1 MYQEVENKPSDT
13 TGSPVVPSGS
23 LNEAVQEEINRLVSL
38 RDTITHETIKRRSVA
53 VLIGIIL
60 CNILLM
66 WYYQSSYPFLW
77 IASSLYFYLFYPM
90 LPLALFPFRLAYQK
104 MTGQA
109 PQKTY
114 DASLFQWAKDLKIFS
129 NKRVG
134 YQLFLRFFLLSM
146 IPITYGVFCIYGVSV
161 LFTLIIAYTSNFF
174 TSTVVLLLVQ
184 CLGIIIF
191 YAEIFTFR
199 GRILYKTHFR
209 LKNRM
214 ISYRRIIVYSILGLV
229 LIGVTTILVLLLII
243 AMVMP
248 AFTLTRF
255 IDMLAFFNAGRNI
268 SILIVLFSQFVIMQY
283 FQSYLSRS
291 VALTMISDFIEKL
304 SELSSSEK
312 RTTMN
317 EKRLKNLFLESRL
330 YAYKRREMPGLY
342 PSYSIGVNIPTLLSI
357 RDLKS
362 LQDIFFDSSPDT
374 DDHQD

>member
-1 MYQEVENKPSDT
+1 MNPSDT
-13 TGSPVVPSGS
+13 TWSPDMLSSS
-23 LNEAVQEEINRLVSL
+23 LNEAALEEINRLVFL
-38 RDTITHETIKRRSVA
+38 RDTITHETMKRRSGA

-66 WYYQSSYPFLW
+66 WYYQSTYLFLW
-77 IASSLYFYLFYPM
+77 VASSLYFYLFYPM

-109 PQKTY
+109 PRKTH
-114 DASLFQWAKDLKIFS
+114 DASLLQWAKNLKIFS

-146 IPITYGVFCIYGVSV
+146 IPITYGVFCIYGISV
-161 LFTLIIAYTSNFF
+161 IFTLIIAYTSNIF
-174 TSTVVLLLVQ
+174 TSTALLLLVQ

-199 GRILYKTHFR
+199 GRLLYKTHLR
-209 LKNRM
+209 LKTRM
-214 ISYRRIIVYSILGLV
+214 IPYRRIIVYTILGSV
-229 LIGVTTILVLLLII
+229 LIGISTILVLLMII

-248 AFTLTRF
+248 AFTLSRY
-255 IDMLAFFNAGRNI
+255 IDMLAFFNAGRNM
-268 SILIVLFSQFVIMQY
+268 SILFVLVSQFVIMQY
-283 FQSYLSRS
+283 LQSCLSRH
-291 VALTMISDFIEKL
+291 VALNMISDFIIKL
-304 SELSSSEK
+304 NKIVSSEK
-312 RTTMN
+312 RMN
-317 EKRLKNLFLESRL
+317 MDEKRLKNLLLESRL
-330 YAYKRREMPGLY
+330 YAYNRREMLGLY

-374 DDHQD
+374 EEHQD